1 MSTPTIALYTRQDYD
16 REMDATVLAADDG
29 GVVLDQTI
37 FYPRGGN
44 QDCDTGTLAR
54 RDTPDAA
61 PVAVVEVLKDDAGVI
76 HHHVA
81 APTDWPPGTP
91 VHGSV
96 DWPRRFLLMRLHTA
110 QHLISRWF
118 LDHGDNATERVDI
131 AEAGCL
137 VEFARPITLEDA
149 LACQADLNRLI
160 RTGCA
165 VRRINTDGYLEIEV
179 DHYDRQPCGGTH
191 VCNVS
196 EIEVIALT
204 RVRRNRLEFQV
215 AEGARGMQGQ
225 MAAAVLALA
234 PDLDSDVAGFGAKA
248 RAALDELKTARA
260 TLHALREEVAEARV
274 ARALATPPAAT
285 FAGDPPVAVYALD
298 LEGTDSKQVPRLLK
312 GVQGPSRLF
321 LCLSAGRNLVV
332 ISGAPSHPAGDLV
345 RRLVAAWGLRGGGSP
360 AVAQCGP
367 LPAEIGLAEVVA
379 LIEGEG

>member
-16 REMDATVLAADDG
+16 REMDATLLAADAEG
-29 GVVLDQTI
+29 LVLDQTV

-44 QDCDTGTLAR
+44 QDGDTGVLAR
-54 RDTPDAA
+54 RDAPDAA
-61 PVAVVEVLKDDAGVI
+61 PLAVVEVLKDDQGVI

-81 APTDWPPGTP
+81 APSAWPPGTP
-91 VHGSV
+91 VHGTL

-131 AEAGCL
+131 TESGCII
-137 VEFARPITLEDA
+137 EFARLITLDDA

-160 RTGCA
+160 RTGRA
-165 VRRINTDGYLEIEV
+165 VRRINTGGYLEIEV
-179 DHYDRQPCGGTH
+179 DRYDRQPCGGTH
-191 VCNVS
+191 VSNVG

-215 AEGARGMQGQ
+215 AEGARQVQQQ

-234 PDLDSDVAGFGAKA
+234 PDLDADVAGFGAKVRAAWDDLKAA
-248 RAALDELKTARA
+248 RAALY
-260 TLHALREEVAEARV
+260 ALREEVAEARI
-274 ARALATPPAAT
+274 ARALAASPAVT
-285 FAGDPPVAVYALD
+285 LPGDPPVAVYALD
-298 LEGTDSKQVPRLLK
+298 LEGIDSKQVPRLLK
-312 GVQGPSRLF
+312 NAQGPGRLF

-332 ISGAPSHPAGDLV
+332 VSGAPGVPAGELV
-345 RRLVAAWGLRGGGSP
+345 RRLTAAWGVRGGGSP

-367 LPAEIGLAEVVA
+367 LPAEVGLGDVVA
-379 LIEGEG
+379 RAAAD